1 MYNLKDILNKLTPKK
16 NVLIIGAA
24 IVDIIIDLEQLP
36 KTGEDVTAKS
46 TKQSVG
52 GCAYNVAD
60 VLSKLN
66 LPLI

>member
-24 IVDIIIDLEQLP
+24 IVYIIIDLEQLP

-46 TKQSVG
+46 TNNQL
-52 GCAYNVAD
+52 VA
-60 VLSKLN
+60 VHIMWQMYCQN
-66 LPLI
+66 